1 LYHQS
6 ADGELMYLACE
17 TKVGYILDGVDWFM
31 IIFQMNVAIFEY
43 ITFPDTP
50 KSDQVGYIS
59 HYIPSVC

>member
-1 LYHQS
+1 
-6 ADGELMYLACE
+6 MYLACE

-59 HYIPSVC
+59 HYIPSVF